1 MQQEESVQTLVD
13 LGLTVLQAKVYIA
26 LAKSGTATGRTTAK
40 TAKVAPQDVY
50 RVLSEL
56 QEKNLVEKVISKPNK
71 YIPIQI
77 EEGLEIL
84 LQRRKK
90 QTTEIEN
97 NMSELIKNFPDINDC
112 EIDNEKCQLIL
123 VPQNEISDKKLR
135 NVFETADTCVDL
147 TSEFKFS
154 MDEAGRSLDVI
165 LKGFK
170 RSIKFREL
178 IDVAPGRC
186 QESRAFSI
194 LKKNPAYQTRFF
206 CSTFPVRMAIKDRQE
221 VLISLNNAKS
231 YLDTP
236 CLWSSNPCLVQVIQ
250 QWYDTIWEK
259 GITETQRLQ

>member
-1 MQQEESVQTLVD
+1 
-13 LGLTVLQAKVYIA
+13 
-26 LAKSGTATGRTTAK
+26 
-40 TAKVAPQDVY
+40 
-50 RVLSEL
+50 
-56 QEKNLVEKVISKPNK
+56 
-71 YIPIQI
+71 
-77 EEGLEIL
+77 
-84 LQRRKK
+84 
-90 QTTEIEN
+90 
-97 NMSELIKNFPDINDC
+97 
-112 EIDNEKCQLIL
+112 EKCQLIL